1 MNVNFINDS
10 VFIITITTS
19 NNVKTYQGKIDTF
32 LQDQDKKQIYK
43 LINTNKY
50 NYVEYGDKIVI
61 KMTLN
66 YNDDYYNDD
75 YYTYSITCT
84 PIYKYIA
91 NENEINNL
99 VQETNP
105 IIKSYILDL
114 KNRIK
119 ELEYGLEN
127 SKTEIT
133 YLNNKLDNLY
143 EDIWESN
150 LKKKD
155 CELQDDD
162 NDYCEY
168 DSF

>member
-61 KMTLN
+61 KMALN
-66 YNDDYYNDD
+66 YNDD

-155 CELQDDD
+155 CELQDN